1 MTSPN
6 PALLNVDNLSVP
18 LGGRLVLRN
27 VSFSLAPG
35 EFCGLIGANGSG
47 KTTLLRSILGLIP
60 AGSGAITINGGHTL
74 SALGYVPQKL
84 ELDPQMPLRARDL
97 VALGLTGNRFGWL
110 SGGAARKAAVNEILE
125 AVGASAFADQR
136 VGNLSG
142 GQQQRI
148 LIAHALIRRPRLLVL
163 DEPLANLDLRAV
175 AEILLLLRKLAREH
189 NITVLISA
197 HDMNPLMGIMDRIV
211 YLAQGR
217 AASGTPAEIVRTEVL
232 SALYGY
238 HIDVIRVHGR
248 VLVIAAC
255 APDEM
260 PAVLDEHPAHVT
272 AIP

>member
-1 MTSPN
+1 MLQTT
-6 PALLNVDNLSVP
+6 ALLAVDNVSVS

-27 VSFSLAPG
+27 VSFTLAPG
-35 EFCGLIGANGSG
+35 EFCGLIGSNGSG
-47 KTTLLRSILGLIP
+47 KTTLLRSILGLTP
-60 AGSGAITINGGHTL
+60 PSSGAVTINGGHSL

-84 ELDPQMPLRARDL
+84 ELDSQMPLRARDL
-97 VALGLTGNRFGWL
+97 VELGLTGNIFGL
-110 SGGAARKAAVNEILE
+110 PLPSKSRKAAVDSMLA
-125 AVGASAFADQR
+125 AVDATRFADQR

-148 LIAHALIRRPRLLVL
+148 LIAHALIRRPKLLLL
-163 DEPLANLDLRAV
+163 DEPLANLDIRAV

-197 HDMNPLMGIMDRIV
+197 HDMNPLMGTMDRLV

-260 PAVLDEHPAHVT
+260 PAALDEHPAHVT

>member
-1 MTSPN
+1 MLQSHN
-6 PALLNVDNLSVP
+6 LLAVDNVSVS

-27 VSFSLAPG
+27 VSFNLAPG

-47 KTTLLRSILGLIP
+47 KTTLLRSILGLTSP
-60 AGSGAITINGGHTL
+60 SAGRITLNAGNSAGGI
-74 SALGYVPQKL
+74 GYVPQKL
-84 ELDPQMPLRARDL
+84 ELDAQMPLRARDL
-97 VALGLTGNRFGWL
+97 VELGLTGNRFGFSL
-110 SGGAARKAAVNEILE
+110 PSKSRKAAVDEMLA
-125 AVGASAFADQR
+125 AVDATEFADQR
-136 VGNLSG
+136 VGRLSG

-148 LIAHALIRRPRLLVL
+148 LIAHALIRRPPVLLL

-175 AEILLLLRKLAREH
+175 AEILVLLRRLAREQ

-197 HDMNPLMGIMDRIV
+197 HDMNPLMGAMDRIV
-211 YLAQGR
+211 YLAHGR

>member
-1 MTSPN
+1 MLQTA
-6 PALLNVDNLSVP
+6 ALLDVDNVSVS

-47 KTTLLRSILGLIP
+47 KTTLLRSILGLTKP
-60 AGSGAITINGGHTL
+60 SAGTITETQ
-74 SALGYVPQKL
+74 AGYVPQKL

-97 VALGLTGNRFGWL
+97 VELGLTGNRFGVSL
-110 SGGAARKAAVNEILE
+110 PSKSRKSAVDEMLAAVD
-125 AVGASAFADQR
+125 ATAFADQR

-148 LIAHALIRRPRLLVL
+148 LIAHALIRRPRLLLL

-175 AEILLLLRKLAREH
+175 AEILILLRKLAREH

-197 HDMNPLMGIMDRIV
+197 HDMNPLMGAMDRII
-211 YLAQGR
+211 YLAHGR
-217 AASGTPAEIVRTEVL
+217 AASGTPAEIIRTEVL

>member
-1 MTSPN
+1 MLQTP
-6 PALLNVDNLSVP
+6 LLTVDNVSVS

-35 EFCGLIGANGSG
+35 EFCGLIGSNGSG
-47 KTTLLRSILGLIP
+47 KTTLIRSILGLTP
-60 AGSGAITINGGHTL
+60 PSSGTITG
-74 SALGYVPQKL
+74 AAAGYVPQKL
-84 ELDPQMPLRARDL
+84 ELDAQMPLRARDL
-97 VALGLTGNRFGWL
+97 VELGLTGNRFGFSL
-110 SGGAARKAAVNEILE
+110 PSKSRRQAVDDMLAAVD
-125 AVGASAFADQR
+125 ATGFADQR
-136 VGNLSG
+136 IGNLSG
-142 GQQQRI
+142 GQQQRV
-148 LIAHALIRRPRLLVL
+148 LIAHALIRRPRLLLL

-175 AEILLLLRKLAREH
+175 AEILTLLRKLAREQR
-189 NITVLISA
+189 ITILISA
-197 HDMNPLMGIMDRIV
+197 HDMNPLMGAMDRII
-211 YLAQGR
+211 YLAHGR
-217 AASGTPAEIVRTEVL
+217 AATGTPAEIVRTEVL